1 MTSPNTPCP
10 TCGHTPT
17 TAKNNEQRAFIGQ
30 RTTLITLTAFA
41 CAGVVG
47 VLTYLMNHNVP
58 GAVLAGFGALGAVIV
73 ALHLLLGS

>member
-10 TCGHTPT
+10 NCGHIP
-17 TAKNNEQRAFIGQ
+17 AHNEPRAFTDL
-30 RTTLITLTAFA
+30 RTILITLTAFA

-58 GAVLAGFGALGAVIV
+58 GAVLAGFGTLGAVIV
-73 ALHLLLGS
+73 ALHLLLG